1 MAAWAAGWKHCAR
14 AWSSQVRRTLQT
26 LVETSRRFLDVFL
39 LCVIIQEMNTLPDA
53 YRNLS
58 DDEIFTRIRT
68 AREKL
73 GPDVVILG
81 HHYQRDEVIQF
92 ADYRGDSLE
101 LSRIA
106 ATQAKA
112 ARYIVFCGVDFMA
125 ETAAMLCAPSQTV
138 LLPALEA
145 PCPMAAMADVTD
157 AQVAWDTLTALWDDD
172 LVPIT
177 YQNSYAGLKAFCGQR
192 GGAVCTSANAQA
204 VFRWALSQK
213 GHVLFFPDEHLGRNT
228 ALALGIPLE
237 EIAVWDPEEPGDGD
251 TFHKAR
257 VVIWKGYC
265 HVHTC
270 FAAEHVRAVREKYGN
285 ILVVVHPE
293 CPMEVVQAADLNGST
308 SFILRTVR
316 DALPGSRFAVGTEI
330 NMVARLARD
339 YPDKLVVPL
348 ARSLCGA
355 MYRTSPNHL
364 LYALESLRRGETVG
378 VVTVPEE
385 TTRWANVALERMLA
399 LKG

>member
-1 MAAWAAGWKHCAR
+1 M
-14 AWSSQVRRTLQT
+14 
-26 LVETSRRFLDVFL
+26 
-39 LCVIIQEMNTLPDA
+39 MNNLPDE

-58 DDEIFTRIRT
+58 DDETLARIR
-68 AREKL
+68 AAKEKL

-81 HHYQRDEVIQF
+81 HHYQREEVIQF

-106 ATQAKA
+106 ATQATG

-125 ETAAMLCAPSQTV
+125 ETAAMLCDPSQTV
-138 LLPALEA
+138 LMPALEA
-145 PCPMAAMADVTD
+145 PCPMAAMADAAEAQIAWNALTD
-157 AQVAWDTLTALWDDD
+157 LWGND
-172 LVPIT
+172 LIPIT

-204 VFRWALSQK
+204 VFRWALTQK
-213 GHVLFFPDEHLGRNT
+213 GHILFFPDEHLGRNT
-228 ALALGIPLE
+228 ALALGIPLD
-237 EIAVWDPEEPGDGD
+237 EIAVWDPDEPGEREL
-251 TFHKAR
+251 FQKAK

-265 HVHTC
+265 HVHTY
-270 FAAEHVRAVREKYGN
+270 FTVEHVRAVREKYGD
-285 ILVVVHPE
+285 ITVVVHPE
-293 CPMEVVQAADLNGST
+293 CPMEVVQAADLN
-308 SFILRTVR
+308 
-316 DALPGSRFAVGTEI
+316 GTEI

-364 LYALESLRRGETVG
+364 LYTLESLLRGESVG
-378 VVTVPEE
+378 VIAVPEE
-385 TTRWANVALERMLA
+385 TARWANVALERMLD
-399 LKG
+399 LKE

>member
-1 MAAWAAGWKHCAR
+1 M
-14 AWSSQVRRTLQT
+14 
-26 LVETSRRFLDVFL
+26 
-39 LCVIIQEMNTLPDA
+39 MNTLPDA
-53 YRNLS
+53 YRNLP
-58 DDEIFTRIRT
+58 DDEIFARLRA
-68 AREKL
+68 ARERL
-73 GPDVVILG
+73 GPEVVILG

-106 ATQAKA
+106 ATQATA

-125 ETAAMLCAPSQTV
+125 ETAAMLCGSSQTV
-138 LLPALEA
+138 LMPALEA
-145 PCPMAAMADVTD
+145 PCPMAAMADTAD
-157 AQVAWDTLTALWDDD
+157 AQVAWDALTTLWGDDV
-172 LVPIT
+172 VPIT

-213 GHVLFFPDEHLGRNT
+213 GHILFFPDEHLGRNT

-237 EIAVWDPEEPGDGD
+237 EIAVWDPDKPEGRDA
-251 TFHKAR
+251 FQRAR

-270 FAAEHVRAVREKYGN
+270 FAAAHVRAVREKYGD
-285 ILVVVHPE
+285 ITVVVHPE

-316 DALPGSRFAVGTEI
+316 DAPAGSRFAVGTEI

-339 YPDKLVVPL
+339 YSNKLVVPL

-364 LYALESLRRGETVG
+364 LYVLESLLQGEVVG
-378 VVTVPEE
+378 IVTVPEE
-385 TTRWANVALERMLA
+385 TARWANVALERMLA

>member
-1 MAAWAAGWKHCAR
+1 M
-14 AWSSQVRRTLQT
+14 T
-26 LVETSRRFLDVFL
+26 
-39 LCVIIQEMNTLPDA
+39 MNNLPDE

-58 DDEIFTRIRT
+58 DDKMFARIR
-68 AREKL
+68 AAKEKL

-81 HHYQRDEVIQF
+81 HHYQREEVIQF
-92 ADYRGDSLE
+92 ADHRGDSLE

-106 ATQAKA
+106 ATQATG

-125 ETAAMLCAPSQTV
+125 ETAAMLCDPSQTV
-138 LLPALEA
+138 LMPALEA
-145 PCPMAAMADVTD
+145 PCPMAAMADAAD
-157 AQVAWDTLTALWDDD
+157 AQIAWDALTDLWGDD

-204 VFRWALSQK
+204 VFRWALAQK
-213 GHVLFFPDEHLGRNT
+213 GHILFFPDEHLGRNT
-228 ALALGIPLE
+228 ALALGIPLD
-237 EIAVWDPEEPGDGD
+237 EIAVWDPDKPGEREL
-251 TFHKAR
+251 FQKAK

-265 HVHTC
+265 HVHTY
-270 FAAEHVRAVREKYGN
+270 FTVEHVRAIREKYGD
-285 ILVVVHPE
+285 ITVVVHPE

-316 DALPGSRFAVGTEI
+316 DAPPGSRFAVGTEI

-348 ARSLCGA
+348 ASSLCGA

-364 LYALESLRRGETVG
+364 LYTLESLLRGELVG
-378 VVTVPEE
+378 VIAVPEE
-385 TTRWANVALERMLA
+385 TARWANVALERMLA
-399 LKG
+399 LKE

>member
-1 MAAWAAGWKHCAR
+1 
-14 AWSSQVRRTLQT
+14 
-26 LVETSRRFLDVFL
+26 
-39 LCVIIQEMNTLPDA
+39 MNTLPDQ

-58 DDEIFTRIRT
+58 DDEVFARIR
-68 AREKL
+68 AAKEKL

-81 HHYQRDEVIQF
+81 HHYQREEVIQF

-106 ATQAKA
+106 ATQATG

-138 LLPALEA
+138 LMPALEA
-145 PCPMAAMADVTD
+145 PCPMAAMADAAD
-157 AQVAWDTLTALWDDD
+157 AQVAWDALTELWGDDV
-172 LVPIT
+172 VPIT

-204 VFRWALSQK
+204 VFRWALAQK
-213 GHVLFFPDEHLGRNT
+213 GHILFFPDEHLGRNT
-228 ALALGIPLE
+228 ALAMGVPLE
-237 EIAVWDPEEPGDGD
+237 EIAVWDPDEPRGGD
-251 TFHKAR
+251 TLQRAK
-257 VVIWKGYC
+257 VVVWKGYC
-265 HVHTC
+265 HVHTY
-270 FAAEHVRAVREKYGN
+270 FTVEHVRAVREKYGD
-285 ILVVVHPE
+285 ITVIVHPE

-316 DALPGSRFAVGTEI
+316 DAPPGSRFAVGTEI

-339 YPDKLVVPL
+339 YPDKLTVPL

-364 LYALESLRRGETVG
+364 LYALESLLRGEMVG
-378 VVTVPEE
+378 VITVPEE
-385 TTRWANVALERMLA
+385 TARWANVALERMLA
-399 LKG
+399 LKE

>member
-1 MAAWAAGWKHCAR
+1 
-14 AWSSQVRRTLQT
+14 
-26 LVETSRRFLDVFL
+26 
-39 LCVIIQEMNTLPDA
+39 MNTLPDA

-204 VFRWALSQK
+204 VFHWAFSQK

-270 FAAEHVRAVREKYGN
+270 FAAEHVRAVREKYGD

-293 CPMEVVQAADLNGST
+293 CPMEVVQAAELNGST

-316 DALPGSRFAVGTEI
+316 DALPGSRFAIGTEI

>member
-1 MAAWAAGWKHCAR
+1 
-14 AWSSQVRRTLQT
+14 
-26 LVETSRRFLDVFL
+26 
-39 LCVIIQEMNTLPDA
+39 MNTLPDE

-58 DDEIFTRIRT
+58 DDEMLARIK
-68 AREKL
+68 AAKEKL

-81 HHYQRDEVIQF
+81 HHYQREEVIQF

-106 ATQAKA
+106 ATQAA
-112 ARYIVFCGVDFMA
+112 GARYIVFCGVDFMA
-125 ETAAMLCAPSQTV
+125 ETAAMLCDPSQTV
-138 LLPALEA
+138 LMPALEA
-145 PCPMAAMADVTD
+145 PCPMAAMANAAD
-157 AQVAWDTLTALWDDD
+157 AQIAWDALIDLWGDDI
-172 LVPIT
+172 VPIT
-177 YQNSYAGLKAFCGQR
+177 YQNSYAGLKAFCGRR

-204 VFRWALSQK
+204 VFRWALAQK
-213 GHVLFFPDEHLGRNT
+213 GHILFFPDEHLGRNT
-228 ALALGIPLE
+228 ALALGPALSGTKGIPLE
-237 EIAVWDPEEPGDGD
+237 EIAVWDPDKPGSRD
-251 TFHKAR
+251 TFQRAK

-265 HVHTC
+265 HVHAYFTV
-270 FAAEHVRAVREKYGN
+270 EHVRAVREEYGD
-285 ILVVVHPE
+285 ITVVVHPE

-316 DALPGSRFAVGTEI
+316 DAPPGSRFAVGTEI

-339 YPDKLVVPL
+339 YPDKLTVPL

-364 LYALESLRRGETVG
+364 LYTLESLLRGEMVG

-385 TTRWANVALERMLA
+385 TARWANAALERMLA
-399 LKG
+399 LKE